1 MPSISME
8 WFSAYAAQVVMV
20 ISGIFLIAIASMFL
34 SRRWGAP
41 WIISDDE
48 AISRMLQLAR
58 LKEGDL
64 LVDLGAG
71 DGRILIQA
79 VKHYDVKA
87 HGFEIDPLRCLL
99 AKIFIWRRGLSK
111 KIKIKWGN
119 IFEVDFSQADVVT
132 SYLSREANSRLRP
145 IFEKQ
150 LKPGVR
156 VVCNAFPVPGWVP
169 VEIDN
174 INLIFVYQVGNS
186 GDEVITEFV

>member
-8 WFSAYAAQVVMV
+8 WYTAYAAQVVMV

-48 AISRMLQLAR
+48 AISRMLRLAR
-58 LKEGDL
+58 LKDGDL
-64 LVDLGAG
+64 VVDLGAG

-79 VKHYDVKA
+79 VNNYDVTGL
-87 HGFEIDPLRCLL
+87 GFEIDPLRYMLS
-99 AKIFIWRRGLSK
+99 KFFINRRGLSK
-111 KIKIKWGN
+111 KIKIRWADL
-119 IFEVDFSQADVVT
+119 FSADFSDADAVVVYMT
-132 SYLSREANSRLRP
+132 REANSRMRP
-145 IFEKQ
+145 ILEAQ

-156 VVCNAFPVPGWVP
+156 VVSNAFPVPGWVP

-174 INLIFVYQVGNS
+174 INLIFVYEVGNT
-186 GDEVITEFV
+186 GDQVITGFV